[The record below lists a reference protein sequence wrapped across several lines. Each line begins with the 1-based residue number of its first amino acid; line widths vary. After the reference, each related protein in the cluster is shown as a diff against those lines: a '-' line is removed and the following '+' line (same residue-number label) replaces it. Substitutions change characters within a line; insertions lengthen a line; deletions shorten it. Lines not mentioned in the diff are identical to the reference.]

1 MTGPAVAALAL
12 AAAALLGASPRRRLG
27 SINHPGRG
35 LDGRV
40 RRWTA
45 LVAVVGC
52 VVVLAALAALALPAS
67 TCLAGTVFGATVVVR
82 HRRRLRDRRA
92 LAESRALETAL
103 DILVGELRIGAHPV
117 RAFAVAAAETGH
129 HAVAAGLHGVVA
141 RARLGADVA
150 TGLRD
155 AARGSALPSHW
166 ERLAVYWSL
175 GGEHGLAVATL
186 MQAAQRDITA
196 RQRFSARADAGMAG
210 ARASA
215 TILGCLPVLGV
226 LLGQLVG
233 ARPVSFL
240 LGGSG
245 GVVSVVGVSLVC
257 AGLLWS
263 DRITGRGG
271 AGP

>member
-12 AAAALLGASPRRRLG
+12 AGAVLSGASPRRRLG
-27 SINHPGRG
+27 PINCAGRG
-35 LDGRV
+35 RRRRV

-45 LVAVVGC
+45 PAAVAGAVAVP
-52 VVVLAALAALALPAS
+52 AALAALVLPAS
-67 TCLAGTVFGATVVVR
+67 TCLAGTLLVATAAVR

-92 LAESRALETAL
+92 CAESRALEKAL

-150 TGLRD
+150 IGLRD
-155 AARGSALPSHW
+155 AARCSALPSHW
-166 ERLAVYWSL
+166 ERLAVYWGL
-175 GGEHGLAVATL
+175 GGEHGLPVATL

-226 LLGQLVG
+226 VLGQLVG
-233 ARPVSFL
+233 ARPLSFL
-240 LGGSG
+240 LGGPG